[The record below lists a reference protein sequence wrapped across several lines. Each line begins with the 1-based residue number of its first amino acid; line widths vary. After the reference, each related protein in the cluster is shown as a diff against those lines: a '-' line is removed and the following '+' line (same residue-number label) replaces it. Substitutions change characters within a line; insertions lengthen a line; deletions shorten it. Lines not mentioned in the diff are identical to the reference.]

1 MQKTITI
8 SLTPEGNLQLP
19 LEIRDRFSNGEEY
32 LVTTTED
39 TVTFRKA
46 NKFNWESWE
55 RSLERSGDDLEEMT
69 TEEICEIVREVR
81 REAKK

>member
-8 SLTPEGNLQLP
+8 NLTPEGDLQLP

-32 LVTTTED
+32 LVTTTVD
-39 TVTFRKA
+39 TITFRKA
-46 NKFNWESWE
+46 TKFNWDSWE
-55 RSLERSGDDLEEMT
+55 RNLERSGDVPDEMT